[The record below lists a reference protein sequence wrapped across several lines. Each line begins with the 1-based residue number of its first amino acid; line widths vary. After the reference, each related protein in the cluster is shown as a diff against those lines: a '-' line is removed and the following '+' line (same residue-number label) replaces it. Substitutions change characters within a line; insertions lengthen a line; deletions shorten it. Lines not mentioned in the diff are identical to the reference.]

1 MRVESV
7 VIVSQHLMNKRKKN
21 KKKKKKKIKRD
32 TIWLW
37 MQYVMFCAT
46 SAYNISVTNPVAD
59 LLSGSVDCN
68 DHVSIICAD

>member
-1 MRVESV
+1 
-7 VIVSQHLMNKRKKN
+7 MNKRKK
-21 KKKKKKKIKRD
+21 KQKEEEEKDKERHD
-32 TIWLW
+32 LVVDA
-37 MQYVMFCAT
+37 VMFCAT